1 MLPTPDGGGGGGFQ
15 GIKDVSKARNALE
28 QLTQAKT
35 KLRNAKDEADQAAA
49 GLAQHWHG
57 PDSDRFQQHWKKDTT
72 LIEKCLTDV
81 TAMKKTL
88 DAEIQEQKATSA

>member
-1 MLPTPDGGGGGGFQ
+1 MIPASGGGSGFQ
-15 GIKDVSKARNALE
+15 GLKDVSKARHALE

-35 KLRNAKDEADQAAA
+35 KLRNAKDEADQAVA

-57 PDSDRFQQHWKKDTT
+57 PDAERFQNSWKKDTV